1 MRLSRVLSI
10 DSDESAVE
18 DAKTAIRAELT
29 RVVLG
34 DNDPET
40 TVEDIELSTEEKDG
54 VLWVYGDINKDEELD
69 PDDSPDSETKQSSYS
84 MGNAP
89 AELEEEEN

>member
-1 MRLSRVLSI
+1 MRLSRVLSV
-10 DSDESAVE
+10 DSDEDAVE
-18 DAKTAIRAELT
+18 AAKSAIRAELT

-40 TVEDIELSTEEKDG
+40 TIEDIELSTEEKDG

-69 PDDSPDSETKQSSYS
+69 PDNEPDSESKKSPDS
-84 MGNAP
+84 MGAP
-89 AELEEEEN
+89 PTELEEEGK